1 MSLTHP
7 FLRQSTLS
15 YHFANT
21 LLVLVLVLVLVLEQ
35 SGALLTRVISQRE
48 RAAGLSRY
56 S

>member
-21 LLVLVLVLVLVLEQ
+21 LLVLEQ